1 MYTRADS
8 IVSTSHIVFAFRFT
22 GSDGTTNDGSEND
35 GEHVA
40 VDCCLNHLHV
50 QCIYNDVKIHWWPFC
65 GGTLT

>member
-22 GSDGTTNDGSEND
+22 GSDGTTNDGSENE

-40 VDCCLNHLHV
+40 GRLLL
-50 QCIYNDVKIHWWPFC
+50 KP
-65 GGTLT
+65 LTCTVYI